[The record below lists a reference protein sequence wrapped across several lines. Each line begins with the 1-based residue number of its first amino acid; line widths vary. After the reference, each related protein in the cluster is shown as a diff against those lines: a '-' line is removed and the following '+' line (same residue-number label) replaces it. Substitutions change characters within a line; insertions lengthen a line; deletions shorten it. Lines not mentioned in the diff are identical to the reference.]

1 MSQREFEEKIR
12 SIQRFTHFQLWQISW
27 VFWELFF
34 SKFSAV
40 HKKILMFF
48 KMHSKGFRTNWVWVI
63 VFLIIFKISLKANK
77 SVTAAGQTD
86 WQHRSLCWLWSCVHS
101 TQAGELE
108 LVCLW
113 LVQII
118 KMKTLNYSFCNLDGA
133 QNQIFSLIWSRR
145 GHIDL
150 ANLISGAILNKGWGC
165 GGAP

>member
-86 WQHRSLCWLWSCVHS
+86 WQHRPLLTLVLCTFHSSWGAGVGLFVIGANHQNEDTKLFILQFRWSPKPNLFFNMEPQRAHWFS
-101 TQAGELE
+101 QLDFWGY
-108 LVCLW
+108 
-113 LVQII
+113 I
-118 KMKTLNYSFCNLDGA
+118 K
-133 QNQIFSLIWSRR
+133 
-145 GHIDL
+145 
-150 ANLISGAILNKGWGC
+150 
-165 GGAP
+165 